1 VLTAAETA
9 LLWRVGGMSPFD
21 ALCHSFTTLAAAG
34 FSPHPRSLDGYGATA
49 QWIVLAFMFLAG
61 ASFALQYRALKR
73 PLLLVRDPEFRAYTW
88 IVLLAGVTVAALS
101 ATTYDLEGALRHGL
115 FQVTSLL
122 TTTGFASDDFALWQ
136 PAPLMV
142 LAVVMF
148 IGGCAGSAAG
158 GPKVVRML
166 VLVRFLARE
175 LVFALHPRAVRVLR
189 LGGRVLPP
197 ETVRGIVGFL
207 VAYFSIFAV
216 AAVVVAVIE
225 NDLEVGITGS
235 ITTLGN
241 IGPGFGPIGPMS
253 TFAGLSTSTKLIFAA
268 IMWVGRLE
276 VMTVLVLFHPDA
288 VRALFGRH
296 RIPATPY
303 PAPPPPSPALPPSSP
318 AR

>member
-1 VLTAAETA
+1 
-9 LLWRVGGMSPFD
+9 
-21 ALCHSFTTLAAAG
+21 
-34 FSPHPRSLDGYGATA
+34 
-49 QWIVLAFMFLAG
+49 
-61 ASFALQYRALKR
+61 
-73 PLLLVRDPEFRAYTW
+73 LLLVRDPEFRAYTW

-303 PAPPPPSPALPPSSP
+303 PAPPPPSPA
-318 AR
+318 R